1 MPWTVYCHTH
11 VESGRRYIG
20 ITVKTMMHRW
30 NQHCA
35 QAKRS
40 RGGRW
45 HFPNAIRKYGKDAF
59 SHEVLAM
66 SWTLEGANA
75 TEEWLIDFY
84 GTRNPEKGFNLAK
97 GGQHVPHP
105 IRRNPWNRPGFREKI
120 TTLSMNAVR
129 TPEARSRCQE
139 ALNSP
144 EVRARWSA
152 ASKAMW
158 DRPGHREMMAV
169 SSRSNPAI
177 RASQLQQAEG
187 ARAVREMKTHV
198 ECPEHGSI
206 PIANCYARRS
216 TKGWVHYSCKVCT
229 NRSSERAR
237 LRRLGRL

>member
-1 MPWTVYCHTH
+1 
-11 VESGRRYIG
+11 
-20 ITVKTMMHRW
+20 MMHRW

-45 HFPNAIRKYGKDAF
+45 HFPNAIRKYGRNAF

-84 GTRNPEKGFNLAK
+84 GTRNPERGFNLAK
-97 GGQHVPHP
+97 GGQHIPHP

-120 TTLSMNAVR
+120 TTLSMDAVR
-129 TPEARSRCQE
+129 TPEARAKCQK
-139 ALNSP
+139 ALSSP
-144 EVRARWSA
+144 EIRERWSE

-158 DRPGHREMMAV
+158 ADPAYKEKMRIV
-169 SSRSNPAI
+169 SKSHPAI
-177 RASQLQQAEG
+177 EASRARISEE
-187 ARAVREMKTHV
+187 ARAVREAKTHID
-198 ECPEHGSI
+198 CPEHGRLPTSE
-206 PIANCYARRS
+206 CYARRS

-229 NRSSERAR
+229 NRSSQRAR
-237 LRRLGRL
+237 QRRLARL